1 MKLTVNWC
9 LVRRKK
15 VELLLPARVS
25 KVGYKFFSW
34 LSRDSSTYLKG
45 RVKKKWMNYLLL
57 LIDLSITKDE
67 IDNSLWPLLDFFS
80 IHSKRLTHALLY
92 NTRYFLGPKK
102 KSIKT
107 TCGLKLALKSPNQSF
122 AFKNSFLA
130 EYFNF
135 GYFHHFRA
143 KIETNFYFFWKKNTV
158 LVQCDHQKIAKKT
171 RGKSRSGIWVHLT
184 FLE

>member
-1 MKLTVNWC
+1 MLGQA
-9 LVRRKK
+9 KK

-102 KSIKT
+102 VYQNHVWIKAGVEITKSK
-107 TCGLKLALKSPNQSF
+107 
-122 AFKNSFLA
+122 FLVQKFIS
-130 EYFNF
+130 YGIFQFCHIHN
-135 GYFHHFRA
+135 FRA
-143 KIETNFYFFWKKNTV
+143 KISSFLWTNIAL

>member
-1 MKLTVNWC
+1 MLGQA
-9 LVRRKK
+9 KK

-122 AFKNSFLA
+122 SFKNSFLA
-130 EYFNF
+130 EHFNF
-135 GYFHHFRA
+135 GYFHNFRA
-143 KIETNFYFFWKKNTV
+143 KIGTNFYFFMDEK
-158 LVQCDHQKIAKKT
+158 
-171 RGKSRSGIWVHLT
+171 
-184 FLE
+184 